1 MSANLSEFTK
11 THPAVPGIFWA
22 TVSVV
27 CWGTLFPAVSF
38 LVTRGNVDC
47 YSMAQLRFLMAGVVM
62 LLVFAVANRKL
73 PWAEIRGKDWFH
85 LIFQSIFAAGM
96 SVFLFYGQSLGIP
109 VVNASL
115 LEAEAPLMIF
125 VLGLFILRNPTSALQ
140 TAGLCAGFAGSML
153 VLKVISA
160 KGLTISSL
168 SFGDAM
174 VFAGAFCW
182 ALYTV
187 LAHRTIKRIGG
198 LLYTSWSVL
207 FAGFWILLF
216 QLAAGFPVHIPARLP
231 DILCTAYLGLIPTA
245 LAFFSWNN
253 AQRYISTGLLA
264 VSGYFTPMLTAL
276 LGWLFF
282 AQSITLCQIGG
293 MVLVVGSALIE
304 PEISSLIREL
314 FRKK

>member
-1 MSANLSEFTK
+1 MLWKIRCDQSFPRISAQGSFRFATAK
-11 THPAVPGIFWA
+11 TRSMTTPA
-22 TVSVV
+22 
-27 CWGTLFPAVSF
+27 
-38 LVTRGNVDC
+38 
-47 YSMAQLRFLMAGVVM
+47 
-62 LLVFAVANRKL
+62 
-73 PWAEIRGKDWFH
+73 IR
-85 LIFQSIFAAGM
+85 
-96 SVFLFYGQSLGIP
+96 
-109 VVNASL
+109 
-115 LEAEAPLMIF
+115 
-125 VLGLFILRNPTSALQ
+125 TSALQ

-282 AQSITLCQIGG
+282 AQSIR
-293 MVLVVGSALIE
+293 SAE
-304 PEISSLIREL
+304 WFSSSAPPSSSRR
-314 FRKK
+314 FPPSSANFSGKSNQ